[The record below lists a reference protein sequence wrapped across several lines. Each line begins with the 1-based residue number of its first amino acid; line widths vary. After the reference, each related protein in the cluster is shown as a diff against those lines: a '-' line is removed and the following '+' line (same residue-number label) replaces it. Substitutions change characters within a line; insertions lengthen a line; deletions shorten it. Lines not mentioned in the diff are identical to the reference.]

1 MCERRSEA
9 PKKRGTCLC
18 ETAVCS
24 FLSFN
29 LKPQQRTHPGKIF
42 SLRTLGGR
50 TVSAACRFPSS
61 FDLSCLIVPI
71 EVAPQ
76 PNRGAISARHLLIH
90 KLENLKF
97 PGLSESLAGRARRG
111 CLLYGRALLQKFRCG
126 RSTFG
131 LIRGASGTLLLLVE
145 ARVANAMH
153 LGFTLLLF
161 TAHAME
167 TTTTASAISVSVP
180 FSQWW
185 IVWGFT
191 QF

>member
-1 MCERRSEA
+1 M
-9 PKKRGTCLC
+9 
-18 ETAVCS
+18 
-24 FLSFN
+24 
-29 LKPQQRTHPGKIF
+29 
-42 SLRTLGGR
+42 
-50 TVSAACRFPSS
+50 SAACCFPSS

-145 ARVANAMH
+145 ARVANNAVH
-153 LGFTLLLF
+153 LGFNLLF
-161 TAHAME
+161 TAHAMK
-167 TTTTASAISVSVP
+167 TTTTASATSVSVP
-180 FSQWW
+180 FPLWW